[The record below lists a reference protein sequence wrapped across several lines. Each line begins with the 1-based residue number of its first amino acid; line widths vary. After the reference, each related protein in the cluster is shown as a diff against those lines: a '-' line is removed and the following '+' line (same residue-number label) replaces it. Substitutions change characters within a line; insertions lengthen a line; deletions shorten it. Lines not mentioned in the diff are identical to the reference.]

1 MKELV
6 RRTDTISLDAI
17 LRPVVIRLLIQKN
30 LIKSGYKESSPSQIL
45 ELNQDFFDK
54 VRTVKEYGILDEF
67 IGAAKE
73 VVSY

>member
-1 MKELV
+1 M
-6 RRTDTISLDAI
+6 T
-17 LRPVVIRLLIQKN
+17 